1 MIQLEFRIIISV
13 MENSNK
19 PWQCYLVVDGM
30 SVIVLNSVIQ
40 IYCTLLNNRVVDNGN
55 KTEVLNSFSTFSR
68 NECPI

>member
-1 MIQLEFRIIISV
+1 

-19 PWQCYLVVDGM
+19 PWQCYLEVDGM

-68 NECPI
+68 NECPIQPQ